1 MNPHVE
7 DGPHCS
13 VDLTWSVSDRTS
25 ISRSAHPPGQQMCS
39 VHTQW
44 EDPAQQDHSYCQTAR
59 GKDVRDMITQCDEF
73 GYFML
78 QNDADAL
85 LYTACVCG
93 SVGDSEA
100 GSCGALW
107 SAGGVHQHSA
117 GDSP

>member
-1 MNPHVE
+1 MPLCLS
-7 DGPHCS
+7 DCS

-44 EDPAQQDHSYCQTAR
+44 EDPAQQDHSYCQTAS
-59 GKDVRDMITQCDEF
+59 GKDVRDKITQCDES

-85 LYTACVCG
+85 LYTGKTVETFNTLVSTLEGYASNSFTM
-93 SVGDSEA
+93 SVQDQV
-100 GSCGALW
+100 LMTLMK
-107 SAGGVHQHSA
+107 
-117 GDSP
+117 